1 MKLGEALN
9 KLIKD
14 TKYSHASLAKELGRK
29 SPASIGNAVMRNNMN
44 VDSLLE
50 ITDKLGYEIIIRPT
64 RGGDTAERTI
74 RLER

>member
-1 MKLGEALN
+1 MKLGEAIN

-14 TKYSHASLAKELGRK
+14 TKHSHASLAKELGKK
-29 SPASIGNAVMRNNMN
+29 SPSSIGNAVVRNNMN

>member
-1 MKLGEALN
+1 MKLGEAIN
-9 KLIKD
+9 KLVKD
-14 TKYSHASLAKELGRK
+14 TKHSHASLAKELGRK
-29 SPASIGNAVMRNNMN
+29 SPASIGNAIVRNNMN

-50 ITDKLGYEIIIRPT
+50 ITDKLGYEIIIRPK